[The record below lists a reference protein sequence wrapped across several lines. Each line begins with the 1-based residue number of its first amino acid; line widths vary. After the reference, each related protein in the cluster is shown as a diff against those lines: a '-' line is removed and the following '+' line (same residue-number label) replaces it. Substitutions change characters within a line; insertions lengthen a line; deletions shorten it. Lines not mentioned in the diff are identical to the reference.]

1 MPSETWIQV
10 LYMIVQR
17 EWMMLNAQEKVETCA
32 VGDQEE
38 RNAVNICQLK
48 EEVQTKSF
56 TTQIIFPYQMC

>member
-1 MPSETWIQV
+1 
-10 LYMIVQR
+10 
-17 EWMMLNAQEKVETCA
+17 MMLNAQEKVETCA

-56 TTQIIFPYQMC
+56 TTQIIFLYQMC